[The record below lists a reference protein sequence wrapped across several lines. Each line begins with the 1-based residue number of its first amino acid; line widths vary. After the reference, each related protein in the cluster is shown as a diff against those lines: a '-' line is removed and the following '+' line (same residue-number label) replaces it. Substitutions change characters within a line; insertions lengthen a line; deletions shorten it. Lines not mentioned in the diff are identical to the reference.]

1 MSWFDLCHLDFLSPV
16 NLQFYGWFVPLS
28 LRAISKLWKLIS
40 WTGPVWWL
48 SGKESACNA
57 RDTGS
62 FPGSGRF
69 PGEGNGNPFQYSC
82 LKNLMD
88 REAWQL
94 LSTKSQKS
102 LSDLATKQQK
112 RQMSW
117 QMHSHCVVNP
127 QGRCFS
133 IYKIAH
139 RICLKILSTALK
151 GELKILNYP

>member
-1 MSWFDLCHLDFLSPV
+1 M
-16 NLQFYGWFVPLS
+16 
-28 LRAISKLWKLIS
+28 
-40 WTGPVWWL
+40 GPVWWL

-82 LKNLMD
+82 LKNPTD

-94 LSTKSQKS
+94 LSTKLQKS
-102 LSDLATKQQK
+102 LSNLATKQQK
-112 RQMSW
+112 QQMSW
-117 QMHSHCVVNP
+117 QMPSHCVVNP
-127 QGRCFS
+127 RGRCFS

-139 RICLKILSTALK
+139 RICLRILSTALK
-151 GELKILNYP
+151 GKLKILNYP